1 QGVDINKGLLTLGN
15 VISAL
20 GDDAKRGKVHVPY
33 RDSKLTRMLQDSLG
47 GNSQTLMICCVSPA
61 ESNMHET
68 LSALRYAN
76 RARNIQNKPVVNRDA
91 NSMVINE
98 LREKV
103 QALAAE
109 LLRIRSGGA
118 AGGGDG
124 GDAVSAE
131 TLRELAVA
139 STPARQA
146 QRPLTRA
153 SSSRLGPVDASDP
166 LQRELAMLRARAAE
180 AEGEVARLTEEA
192 KRARKR
198 ESDKDDV
205 VAGLRAE
212 LDLAHADVVAL
223 RGGGVGTDQLMLD
236 IAEVAGG
243 GGGAAAAAYPSEAA
257 AAARDEAEVPA
268 GRSASSLEGNATPK
282 MGLSGVLKGFFSG
295 SSSSGGGGG
304 GGTGATRSKSPST
317 GGAGEN
323 PRTVAGEG
331 AEEEATA
338 PAVAA
343 AAAKTGGQGASAG
356 AREKALAVVKD
367 FHRRIQGLE
376 EKLTES
382 ERQRAALERQ
392 LVHNSGGGTVGGGG
406 GGGAGV
412 GGGSG
417 VAPLM
422 VGLSA

>member
-1 QGVDINKGLLTLGN
+1 TISSCSHPAVFGCPPATSSAQVDLDNVEIRRSKFHFVDLAGSERAKRTGASGQRFKEGVDINKGLLTLGN

-118 AGGGDG
+118 GGEGDGEGGG
-124 GDAVSAE
+124 VSAE
-131 TLRELAVA
+131 TLRELA
-139 STPARQA
+139 
-146 QRPLTRA
+146 
-153 SSSRLGPVDASDP
+153 
-166 LQRELAMLRARAAE
+166 RELAMLRARAAE

-192 KRARKR
+192 KRTRKR

-212 LDLAHADVVAL
+212 LD
-223 RGGGVGTDQLMLD
+223 
-236 IAEVAGG
+236 
-243 GGGAAAAAYPSEAA
+243 
-257 AAARDEAEVPA
+257 
-268 GRSASSLEGNATPK
+268 
-282 MGLSGVLKGFFSG
+282 
-295 SSSSGGGGG
+295 
-304 GGTGATRSKSPST
+304 
-317 GGAGEN
+317 
-323 PRTVAGEG
+323 
-331 AEEEATA
+331 
-338 PAVAA
+338 
-343 AAAKTGGQGASAG
+343 
-356 AREKALAVVKD
+356 
-367 FHRRIQGLE
+367 
-376 EKLTES
+376 
-382 ERQRAALERQ
+382 
-392 LVHNSGGGTVGGGG
+392 
-406 GGGAGV
+406 
-412 GGGSG
+412 
-417 VAPLM
+417 
-422 VGLSA
+422 